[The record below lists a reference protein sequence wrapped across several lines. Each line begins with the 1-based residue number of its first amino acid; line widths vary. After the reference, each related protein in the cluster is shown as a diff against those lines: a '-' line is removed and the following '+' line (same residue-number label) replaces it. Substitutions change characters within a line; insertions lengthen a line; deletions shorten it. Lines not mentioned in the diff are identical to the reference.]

1 MKDER
6 YCYECDN
13 NSNFY
18 RILKEQTINVLGTM
32 PVTFVAPIS
41 MCGVCH
47 QEIFDMEIDSLYQ
60 ERAYQLCGLVEDKVH
75 QFCYKSF
82 DD

>member
-1 MKDER
+1 MKYYDVISIFQNTKSD
-6 YCYECDN
+6 YQCFD
-13 NSNFY
+13 
-18 RILKEQTINVLGTM
+18 M

-75 QFCYKSF
+75 Q
-82 DD
+82 